1 MRADHPRVRVVA
13 AWALLALFW
22 LAPPVRLQP
31 AGSEVS
37 SDFCLTLADR
47 PPSGASST
55 LPILERCAA
64 LSPADS
70 ELLADLASAYEAL
83 GRFADAE
90 RTYLQA
96 LAHDSSYGDLHVA
109 LARLLHSRGALDE
122 ARSHAQAALRLQ
134 PNRRPVLRLVA
145 ELNRADIER
154 ARRHR

>member
-13 AWALLALFW
+13 AAALLALFW
-22 LAPPVRLQP
+22 LAPPLRLQP

-37 SDFCLTLADR
+37 SDVCLTLADR

-64 LSPADS
+64 LLPTDS
-70 ELLADLASAYEAL
+70 ELLADLASVYEAV
-83 GRFADAE
+83 GRFPEAE
-90 RTYLQA
+90 TTYRRA

-109 LARLLHSRGALDE
+109 LARLLQARGALDE

-134 PNRRPVLRLVA
+134 PNRSAVLRLVA
-145 ELNRADIER
+145 DLGRGDLAHAGR
-154 ARRHR
+154 LR